1 MSSEFYVVG
10 GTLQSEAP
18 SYVVRRADRELF
30 ESLSDG
36 DFCYVLTPRQMGKS
50 SLMIRIAARLREEG
64 TQVAILDLTAVG
76 QNLGPEQW
84 YGGLLTQIGHQLE
97 IEDELIDFWT
107 ENERLSPL
115 QRWMTG
121 LVDVVLRKSEGKLV
135 IFVDEIDTVRNLPFS
150 TDEFFAGI
158 RELYNQRARDNE
170 LNRLAFCLL
179 GVATPS
185 DLIRD
190 TRTTPFNIGRR
201 IELSDFTE
209 EESTPLGEGLSR
221 DEGTARK
228 LIRRILYWTGGHPY
242 LTQRFCSA
250 VATAEDVHITGDIDR
265 LCEKLFLSTDARNL
279 DDNLLFVRE
288 RILRSEVDRAGLL
301 DLYRQVLRGKRVPD
315 DEANPL
321 VDILRLSG
329 ITRAVDG
336 RLSVRNRIYRHVF
349 DRKWIQ
355 AAMPDAELQR
365 QRAAYRRGLFRATAG
380 AAVILIALS
389 GLSIAA
395 FLARRDALEQGEI
408 ARREK
413 VNADL
418 QRNRAE
424 VERIRAEEALRRFED
439 EARAKE
445 SALAEAE
452 SQNLTNRRLL
462 YADQMNQAQQAF
474 ESNNIA
480 RVNELLANQGPE
492 LRGFEWYYLWRLC
505 HNEMQTVPLPS
516 SAELGAI
523 STDGGT
529 ALVAGLDGAILLW
542 DPSGRRPRLR
552 IAPRGAR
559 LVSLALSADKR
570 RIASGHDD
578 GSVRIIDLARRNEES
593 VRSVLIEPVTA
604 LVFSA
609 DGGRLAAG
617 GDEGALAVLDV
628 SREGRSR
635 SFQGHTHPVKAL
647 AFSPDGRL
655 LASGAGDQS
664 LRIWDVELLKEI
676 YSGREHSDDVTS
688 VAFSPDGRMIAS
700 GSQDGAV
707 RFWDVR
713 SGAKRFERRE
723 HAGAVNVLA
732 FSHRGALLATGSTDA
747 SVRLWRTSGQPITSR
762 KGHTAA
768 VLSVAFS
775 DDDARLISVSR
786 DNSAKIWD
794 VGASAEPFF
803 GEHSG
808 RITSL
813 NFSPDGKWLA
823 TTSSDRSVRLWNVAT
838 GREVKKLAGDG
849 HRDGV
854 NASVFTPD
862 GRWLVTGSQDRTLK
876 FWDPAGGRLIQTF
889 ELSGPVNSITASSD
903 GRGLAVGLDDGRIVL
918 WSIAE
923 RRETSRLAG
932 HEDTVTGLDF
942 SPDGRLLISSSVDG
956 TVRVWNV
963 PDRSLVRSL
972 NAHGSLVN
980 SLSFSPDGRR
990 FLTGSE
996 DGTAKLWEIGSY
1008 AKITL
1013 QDEIEK
1019 PVTAV
1024 NFSPDGK
1031 RIVIGHN
1038 DGTVEFWD
1046 VLTMQPV
1053 FDFREHTGR
1062 IYATAFSPDGSWFAT
1077 GSFDQTW
1084 KMFHAASVREVSKW
1098 Q

>member
-84 YGGLLTQIGHQLE
+84 YGGLLSQIGHQLE

-121 LVDVVLRKSEGKLV
+121 LVDVVLRKCEDRLV

-158 RELYNQRARDNE
+158 RELYNQRARDIE

-209 EESTPLGEGLSR
+209 EEAAPLGEGLSR
-221 DEGTARK
+221 DGGSARK

-250 VATAEDVHITGDIDR
+250 VAADRTVQGTSDIDR
-265 LCEKLFLSTDARNL
+265 LCEKLFLSADARNL

-301 DLYRQVLRGKRVPD
+301 DLYRQVLRGRRVPD

-336 RLSVRNRIYRHVF
+336 RLGVRNRIYRHVF
-349 DRKWIQ
+349 DRKWIL
-355 AAMPDAELQR
+355 AAMPDAELRR
-365 QRAAYRRGLFRATAG
+365 QRAAYRRGLLRATAG

-413 VNADL
+413 VNAEMERNRA
-418 QRNRAE
+418 QAERNRAE
-424 VERIRAEEALRRFED
+424 ELLRRVKD
-439 EARAKE
+439 EAEAKE
-445 SALAEAE
+445 AALAEAE

-480 RVNELLANQGPE
+480 RVNELLSNQGPE

-505 HNEMQTVPLPS
+505 HNELQTMPLPS
-516 SAELGAI
+516 SAEFGAI
-523 STDGGT
+523 SGDGGT
-529 ALVAGLDGAILLW
+529 ALVAGTDGAILLW
-542 DPSGRRPRLR
+542 DPAGRRTRLR
-552 IAPRGAR
+552 VAPRGAR
-559 LVSLALSADKR
+559 LVSLAMSSDKR

-578 GSVRIIDLARRNEES
+578 GSVRIIDLSMRSEES
-593 VRSVLIEPVTA
+593 VRSVLNEPVTA
-604 LVFSA
+604 LAFSA

-628 SREGRSR
+628 TRERR
-635 SFQGHTHPVKAL
+635 PQSFQGHTHPVRAL

-664 LRIWDVELLKEI
+664 LRVWDVESRKEI

-688 VAFSPDGRMIAS
+688 VAFSPDGRMLAS

-747 SVRLWRTSGQPITSR
+747 SVRLWRTNGQPITSR

-768 VLSVAFS
+768 VLSVAFT

-786 DNSAKIWD
+786 DNSVKTWE

-823 TTSSDRSVRLWNVAT
+823 TTSSDRTVRLWNVAT
-838 GREVKKLAGDG
+838 GREVKRLAGDG

-876 FWDPAGGRLIQTF
+876 FWDPASGRLVQTF
-889 ELSGPVNSITASSD
+889 DVGGPVNSITASSD
-903 GRGLAVGLDDGRIVL
+903 GRRLAVGMDDGRIVL

-923 RRETSRLAG
+923 GRETGRLAG

-956 TVRVWNV
+956 MVRVWNV
-963 PDRSLVRSL
+963 PGRNLIRTL
-972 NAHGSLVN
+972 NAHRSLVN
-980 SLSFSPDGRR
+980 SLSFSPDGRH

-996 DGTAKLWEIGSY
+996 DGTAKLWETGSY

-1038 DGTVEFWD
+1038 DGSVEFWD
-1046 VLTMQPV
+1046 ILTRQPV

-1062 IYATAFSPDGSWFAT
+1062 IYATAFSPDGNWFAT

-1084 KMFHAASVREVSKW
+1084 KMFQAASTREVSKW
-1098 Q
+1098 R